1 MKVLT
6 VLVLL
11 AAVLSVTA
19 KPVSTAGRRQ
29 RQQRPREDES
39 TLAKRKASIDPDV
52 SEQLNRNLQ

>member
-6 VLVLL
+6 ILVLL

-29 RQQRPREDES
+29 RQQKPRENEN
-39 TLAKRKASIDPDV
+39 TLAKRKASVDPDV
-52 SEQLNRNLQ
+52 SE